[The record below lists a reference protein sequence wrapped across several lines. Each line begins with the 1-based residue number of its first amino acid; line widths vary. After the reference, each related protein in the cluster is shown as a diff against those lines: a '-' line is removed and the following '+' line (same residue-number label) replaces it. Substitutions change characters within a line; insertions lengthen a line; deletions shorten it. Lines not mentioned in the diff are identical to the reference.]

1 MKGRV
6 CAASTC
12 FWRADGEGKGEQQWV
27 QMKSLAALE
36 VGEVSGEVDGVDGRF
51 GLEVE
56 EVRLVTLAGVV
67 SW

>member
-1 MKGRV
+1 M
-6 CAASTC
+6 
-12 FWRADGEGKGEQQWV
+12 
-27 QMKSLAALE
+27 QMQSLAVLE

-67 SW
+67 NW